1 MSVSIAYMSLWMP
14 AATITGGVLIV
25 LGLVLLVAPDMNNDA
40 GLEIKDDSQGFLT
53 SVASMLSVLGKWWVK
68 TGIITLGFLIAAT
81 GITAE
86 NHAAQEIRKSVASSA
101 QVTNLSLSNQSA
113 ISPSY
118 VCRKGN
124 ETSLSGATWQ
134 RNGVNHVGI
143 MYSRPSQDG
152 KGCTYHLKEVEA
164 Q

>member
-1 MSVSIAYMSLWMP
+1 MSVSIAYMSSWMP
-14 AATITGGVLIV
+14 VATVVGGVLVV
-25 LGLVLLVAPDMNNDA
+25 LGLVLLVAPDMSSDNT
-40 GLEIKDDSQGFLT
+40 LEIRDDSRDFLG

-68 TGIITLGFLIAAT
+68 TGIIALGFLIAAT
-81 GITAE
+81 GITSE

-113 ISPSY
+113 ISLSH
-118 VCRKGN
+118 VCRKGS

>member
-1 MSVSIAYMSLWMP
+1 MSVSITYMSSWMP
-14 AATITGGVLIV
+14 VATVTGGVLIV
-25 LGLVLLVAPDMNNDA
+25 LGLVLLVAPDMNHDSD
-40 GLEIKDDSQGFLT
+40 LEFGEISWGFLG

-68 TGIITLGFLIAAT
+68 TGVIALGFLIAAT

-113 ISPSY
+113 ISPSH
-118 VCRKGN
+118 VCRKGS

-134 RNGVNHVGI
+134 RNGTNHVGI

-152 KGCTYHLKEVEA
+152 KGCTYRLKEVES

>member
-1 MSVSIAYMSLWMP
+1 MSVSIAYMSSWMP
-14 AATITGGVLIV
+14 VATVVGGVLIV
-25 LGLVLLVAPDMNNDA
+25 LGLVLLIAPDMSSENT
-40 GLEIKDDSQGFLT
+40 LEIRDESQGFLA

-68 TGIITLGFLIAAT
+68 TGVIALGFLIAAT
-81 GITAE
+81 GIMAE
-86 NHAAQEIRKSVASSA
+86 NHAAQEVRKSVASSA

-113 ISPSY
+113 ISPSH
-118 VCRKGN
+118 VCRKGS

>member
-1 MSVSIAYMSLWMP
+1 MSVTIAYMSSWMP
-14 AATITGGVLIV
+14 VATVIGGVLVI
-25 LGLVLLVAPDMNNDA
+25 LGLVLLVAPDMSSDNT
-40 GLEIKDDSQGFLT
+40 LEIKDDSHGFLA

-68 TGIITLGFLIAAT
+68 FGIIALGFLIAAT

-86 NHAAQEIRKSVASSA
+86 NYAAQEIRKSVASSA

-113 ISPSY
+113 ISPSH
-118 VCRKGN
+118 VCRKGS